1 MIYTHIETSLLYIRM
16 KFEVIHTYVKADI
29 FVTTERKDKISY
41 ILRNLVRPGNIIP
54 CESPKVGRKYILI
67 KLS

>member
-1 MIYTHIETSLLYIRM
+1 M

-41 ILRNLVRPGNIIP
+41 ILRNVVRPANIIP
-54 CESPKVGRKYILI
+54 CESSKVGQKYILI
-67 KLS
+67 K

>member
-1 MIYTHIETSLLYIRM
+1 M
-16 KFEVIHTYVKADI
+16 KFEVIHTYVKADM

-67 KLS
+67 K